1 MRIDTKVVHGKGMTI
16 DPASRAIVPP
26 IHMAAVFSFKSAEHG
41 ARLFTGD
48 EEGYIYTRLSNPT
61 LKILEEKMALLEG
74 GEAGASFASGMAAI
88 STTILALCNSG
99 DNIIVSS
106 PIYGGTFALL
116 SKLIPRWGI
125 DVRWAKAVNFT
136 EEIEKKHLR
145 DEKTKLML
153 IETPANPTLE
163 LVDLEET
170 AKYAKQVNIPVA
182 VDTTFATM
190 YCQKPINMGIDIVI
204 YSATKYIGG
213 HSDAIGGIVVT
224 NKDLMKKI
232 KDETLVDMG
241 GVMSPFNA
249 FLFLRG
255 LETLAVRMERH
266 ESNATRI
273 AQYLEE
279 HPKIEKVYYPYL
291 KSHPQYNLAKKQMTG
306 GSGLIAFIIKG
317 GREKGRNFLNNL
329 KLLTVAVSLGAVNT
343 LIEHPASMTH
353 STYSPEELEQ
363 AGIPEGL
370 IRMSVGIED
379 VQDLIED
386 MDQALNK
393 TFSQ

>member
-1 MRIDTKVVHGKGMTI
+1 MKISTQLVHGKGITI
-16 DPASRAIVPP
+16 DPESRAIVPP
-26 IHMAAVFSFKSAEHG
+26 IHMAAVFSFESAEHG
-41 ARLFTGD
+41 AKLFTGE

-74 GEAGASFASGMAAI
+74 GEAAACFASGMAAI

-99 DNIIVSS
+99 DNIIVSE

-125 DVRWAKAVNFT
+125 DVRWAKATRFT
-136 EEIEKKHLR
+136 EEIEEKKLK
-145 DEKTKLML
+145 DEKTKLL
-153 IETPANPTLE
+153 LTETPANPTLE
-163 LVDLEET
+163 LVDLEKT
-170 AKYAKQVNIPVA
+170 AKYAKQHNIPAA

-190 YCQKPINMGIDIVI
+190 YCQKPISMGIDIVI
-204 YSATKYIGG
+204 YSTTKYIGG

-224 NKDLMKKI
+224 NKDLMIKI

-255 LETLAVRMERH
+255 LETLAVRMEKH
-266 ESNATRI
+266 EANAARI

-279 HPKIEKVYYPYL
+279 HPKIENVSYPYL

-306 GSGLIAFIIKG
+306 GSGLLSFVIKG
-317 GREKGRNFLNNL
+317 GREKGKQFLNNL
-329 KLLTVAVSLGAVNT
+329 KLMTLAVSLGAVNT

-353 STYSPEELEQ
+353 STYSPEELEK

-370 IRMSVGIED
+370 IRISVGIED

-393 TFSQ
+393 TFS